1 MDVRIAVVI
10 CLAQLVP
17 CFFCF
22 FAVFIEHTRVPKWI
36 WFAAIILVLAFSVF
50 ITRIYFTPD
59 SSFYNIRGGLTF
71 IFLLFVI
78 AAALFCIQDNYFTN
92 LFVLCFL
99 TNYNDYIQLLAKIFN
114 IVWKNRIGFFN
125 PSADYAITIVL
136 LELAAFPFLFWFM
149 QKIIKPVIEQTSAMR
164 AWRYLWI
171 IPISFYCIFRIGLF
185 PTFSDACLVW
195 HNSLFLLP
203 VAWIIGTIMTYYIVM
218 RTLLES
224 FTNSRL
230 QSQLSVMDL
239 QIELQ
244 KEQYEQLQKNIESTR
259 AARHDLRHNLL
270 ALKGYADQ
278 RDTDGLLRYINHY
291 LKILDTDEVTSF
303 CENYAVD
310 TILRHYYL
318 LAHKSGIEAGITV
331 NLPKELP
338 VTEMDTCVVLGN
350 LLENALEACLLQTK
364 LHRFIHVSIGIAGKR
379 MVAINVKNSYENE
392 IRQEKGKFYST
403 KRAGEG
409 IGLTSVR
416 HIAEKHQGF
425 AHFDYADHIFKV
437 SVLLMPDSK
446 SK

>member
-1 MDVRIAVVI
+1 MDARIAVVT
-10 CLAQLVP
+10 CLAQLIP

-22 FAVFIEHTRVPKWI
+22 FAVFIEHIRVPKWV
-36 WFAAIILVLAFSVF
+36 WFVIMVSTLAFSVF
-50 ITRIYFTPD
+50 ITNIYFTPG
-59 SSFYNIRGGLTF
+59 STFYSIRGVLSF
-71 IFLLFVI
+71 VFLLFIV
-78 AAALFCIQDNYFTN
+78 AAALFCIRDNYFTN

-99 TNYNDYIQLLAKIFN
+99 TNYNDYIQLLAKTFN
-114 IVWKNRIGFFN
+114 IVWSNRFGLFN
-125 PSADYAITIVL
+125 YPLDFTITLVL
-136 LELAAFPFLFWFM
+136 LELASFPFLFWFM
-149 QKIIKPVIEQTSAMR
+149 QKIIKPVIEQTSAMH

-171 IPISFYCIFRIGLF
+171 IPISFYCIFRIGLY
-185 PTFSDACLVW
+185 PTFCDSSLVW

-230 QSQLSVMDL
+230 QSKLSVMDL

-244 KEQYEQLQKNIESTR
+244 KEQYEHLQKNIEGTR

-278 RDTDGLLRYINHY
+278 RDTTGLLRYINHY

-318 LAHKSGIEAGITV
+318 LAHKAGIEAGITV

-338 VTEMDTCVVLGN
+338 ITEMDACVVLGN
-350 LLENALEACLLQTK
+350 LLENALEACLLQTR
-364 LHRFIHVSIGIAGKR
+364 LHRFIHVSIGIAGQR
-379 MVAINVKNSYENE
+379 MVAINIKNSYENE
-392 IRQEKGKFYST
+392 IRQERDIFYSS
-403 KRAGEG
+403 KRDGEG

-416 HIAEKHQGF
+416 HIAEKHHGF
-425 AHFDYADHIFKV
+425 AHFDYADHIFKA